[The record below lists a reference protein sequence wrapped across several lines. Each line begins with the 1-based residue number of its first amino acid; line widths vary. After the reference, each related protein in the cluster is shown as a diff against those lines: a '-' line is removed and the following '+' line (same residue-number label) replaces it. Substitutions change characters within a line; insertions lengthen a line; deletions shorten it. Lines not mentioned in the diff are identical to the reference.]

1 MGPLITERVGRG
13 FLLSSDIPVKESWNA
28 ANDREGGCAALTNQA
43 AFQYLVSIAAV
54 GYQAE
59 GAVARRAS

>member
-1 MGPLITERVGRG
+1 
-13 FLLSSDIPVKESWNA
+13 LLSSDIPVKESWNA